1 MSGIVTGRINR
12 FFIES
17 SLDRIIHS
25 WESAMNCSTV
35 VLKVIKDEIS
45 CRSNTIEISVLFEDI
60 WLLVKPVVK
69 RLSQQ
74 FNISSKLV
82 RYCIYTLFYIKYY
95 YTDNWEKLP
104 TAGCWSA
111 EWKKLLP
118 FVRSWVKLDDKDK
131 LDDEE
136 CAVNIF

>member
-17 SLDRIIHS
+17 SLDRILHS

-35 VLKVIKDEIS
+35 MLKVIKDEIS

-82 RYCIYTLFYIKYY
+82 RYCIIHFFILNITTLTTEKNYQQQVVDLLNERNWQLRKI
-95 YTDNWEKLP
+95 TDSRLLICWMKE
-104 TAGCWSA
+104 TATFC
-111 EWKKLLP
+111 
-118 FVRSWVKLDDKDK
+118 
-131 LDDEE
+131 
-136 CAVNIF
+136 